1 VQNSTEMGDIVMKYL
16 LTALLLCA
24 SINANAGFISGMVVG
39 SLLSEGNNKAKE
51 ASTVIFSDK
60 HDVIICAQGAN
71 AGKCLI
77 IDGGYK
83 YYTPA
88 QYAGRAGYKTLYK
101 TGVLIM
107 PDKTI
112 YLIME
117 VSK

>member
-1 VQNSTEMGDIVMKYL
+1 MKYL

-60 HDVIICAQGAN
+60 HDVIICEQGVN

-77 IDGGYK
+77 IDGQYK
-83 YYTPA
+83 SYTPA
-88 QYAGRAGYKTLYK
+88 QWAGMNGYKILYK
-101 TGVLIM
+101 TGILIA
-107 PDKTI
+107 PDQSVYI
-112 YLIME
+112 IME